1 MQNPALIIID
11 NVAAPF
17 KLIPRFSLEKRIKI
31 IEKLARDL
39 RKLSCRYNCVVLTIN
54 QLTKKLR
61 PASEF
66 NSPMPTD
73 PQYQL
78 VPSLGQTW
86 RNNVDSSIFFTGD
99 DSKGR

>member
-1 MQNPALIIID
+1 LIVVD

-17 KLIPRFSLEKRIKI
+17 KLIPRFHIEKRIKI
-31 IEKLARDL
+31 IEKLAKDL
-39 RKLSCRYNCVVLTIN
+39 RKLSSRYDCVILAIN
-54 QLTKKLR
+54 QLTRKLR
-61 PASEF
+61 STPEYSFPAL
-66 NSPMPTD
+66 TD

-86 RNNVDSSIFFTGD
+86 RNNVDSTIFLNGD